1 MSGHVGKLFNS
12 MYFEAQAKGE
22 TFCPSP
28 YICSQAYGRIHP
40 GYDGRQQQ
48 DSAQFLTDMLTRLAE
63 EHRAANQLAPN
74 EKSVVESA
82 LEGEE
87 RRTVSK
93 NLYMNE
99 EMTDQYSSFARSA

>member
-1 MSGHVGKLFNS
+1 MSGYVGKLFDS

-22 TFCPSP
+22 AQNVSP
-28 YICSQAYGRIHP
+28 YLCSQAYGRIHP

-48 DSAQFLTDMLTRLAE
+48 DSAQFLTDMLTRLAQE
-63 EHRAANQLAPN
+63 DRAANQLAPN

-87 RRTVSK
+87 RRTVSI
-93 NLYMNE
+93 NLSMKE
-99 EMTDQYSSFARSA
+99 EMTD